1 MKMYWLMGWRN
12 IWRNR
17 RRSAITIG
25 AMAFSVALLV
35 FFFGFMASWV
45 DQMEENVIGMSVGDI
60 QIHHPQYLADQNLY
74 QLVPDAAA
82 LVRELHDNGYKAAAR
97 VYGYGLMASDVSGKS
112 AGAQFKGISLTD
124 EPTVTLLH
132 RERNILKGA
141 FLTGE
146 TRIEQPREETWDES
160 YQDPLAGMDDPLGGE
175 ELFEMEQEPLVV
187 GQVVLGKKLATT
199 LSVNPGDTVNVV
211 TMSADGTMGNE
222 LFDVVGV
229 FKNFSELED
238 RSLALVTRADYQ
250 RLFRLPDDQVHEI
263 AIRRPE
269 AAGLGPA
276 RDDVAAIAAD
286 RGEARTWQEI
296 LPAIAEMITF
306 QRSIMVLFGFMM
318 YIGAGLLIMNS
329 TLMMVFERIREFG
342 VMKAI
347 GLRPLQILTLVFF
360 ETFWMSV
367 LAGLVGIA
375 AGIPITLW
383 VGKVGIDLS
392 SMAPDGFALSG
403 TVFDPVMYA
412 RVTVDSIY
420 IPFLMLL
427 AVALLSALYPAVKAA
442 VIEPVKAI
450 YHI

>member
-1 MKMYWLMGWRN
+1 MYWLMGWRN

-25 AMAFSVALLV
+25 AMAFSVTLLV
-35 FFFGFMASWV
+35 FFFGFMASWM

-74 QLVPDAAA
+74 QLVPDAEA
-82 LVRELHDNGYKAAAR
+82 LLQKLHGDGYAAAPR

-112 AGAQFKGISLTD
+112 AGAQFKGIALD
-124 EPTVTLLH
+124 YEPKVTILD
-132 RERNILKGA
+132 RDRNILEGGY
-141 FLTGE
+141 LTGE
-146 TRIEQPREETWDES
+146 TRLELPESQAPEEPFE
-160 YQDPLAGMDDPLGGE
+160 DPLAMFEDPLGEDVGYE
-175 ELFEMEQEPLVV
+175 AGPEPLVV
-187 GQVVLGKKLATT
+187 GQVVLGKKLAHT
-199 LSVNPGDTVNVV
+199 LSVGPGDTVNVV

-238 RSLALVTRADYQ
+238 RSLALLTRTDYQ

-269 AAGLGPA
+269 GADLQESRATVAKLAGN
-276 RDDVAAIAAD
+276 

-296 LPAIAEMITF
+296 LPAIAEMITL
-306 QRSIMVLFGFMM
+306 QRSMMVLFGFMM

-347 GLRPLQILTLVFF
+347 GLRPLQILLLVFF

-367 LAGLVGIA
+367 MAGIVGIA
-375 AGIPITLW
+375 AGVPLTLW

-412 RVTVDSIY
+412 KVTVDSIY
-420 IPFLMLL
+420 LPFLMLL
-427 AVALLSALYPAVKAA
+427 AVAFASALYPAVKAA

>member
-1 MKMYWLMGWRN
+1 MYWLMGWRN

-25 AMAFSVALLV
+25 AMAFSVTLLV
-35 FFFGFMASWV
+35 FFFGFMASWM

-74 QLVPDAAA
+74 QLVPDAE
-82 LVRELHDNGYKAAAR
+82 ELLKDLHRDGYAAAAR
-97 VYGYGLMASDVSGKS
+97 VYGYGLMASDESGKS
-112 AGAQFKGISLTD
+112 AGAQFKGISLQH

-132 RERNILKGA
+132 RDRNLRDGH

-146 TRIEQPREETWDES
+146 TRLELPETVDTDGA
-160 YQDPLAGMDDPLGGE
+160 YDDPLAGFDDPLGDNNGYGAKA
-175 ELFEMEQEPLVV
+175 EPLVV

-199 LSVNPGDTVNVV
+199 LSVGPGDTVNVV

-250 RLFRLPDDQVHEI
+250 RLFRLPEDQVHEI

-269 AAGLGPA
+269 GSGLQES
-276 RDDVAAIAAD
+276 REVVAAVAGD
-286 RGEARTWQEI
+286 RGEARTWQDI
-296 LPAIAEMITF
+296 LPAIAEMVTF
-306 QRSIMVLFGFMM
+306 QRTIMVLFGFLM

-329 TLMMVFERIREFG
+329 TLMMVFERIHEFG

-347 GLRPLQILTLVFF
+347 GLRPLKILILVLF
-360 ETFWMSV
+360 ETFWMCLV
-367 LAGLVGIA
+367 AGIAGIA
-375 AGIPITLW
+375 AGVPLTLW
-383 VGKVGIDLS
+383 VGKVGIDLT

-412 RVTVDSIY
+412 RVTTDSVLL
-420 IPFLMLL
+420 PFLMLF
-427 AVALLSALYPAVKAA
+427 ATAFVSVLYPAIKAA

>member
-1 MKMYWLMGWRN
+1 MYWLMGWRN

-25 AMAFSVALLV
+25 AMAFSVTLLV
-35 FFFGFMASWV
+35 FFFGFMASWM
-45 DQMEENVIGMSVGDI
+45 DQMEENVIGMSVGDV

-74 QLVPDAAA
+74 QLVPDADS
-82 LVRELHDNGYKAAAR
+82 LLQNLHDEGYAAAAR
-97 VYGYGLMASDVSGKS
+97 VYGYGLMASDTSGKS
-112 AGAQFKGISLTD
+112 AGAQFKGISLED
-124 EPTVTLLH
+124 ESTVTLLLQD
-132 RERNILKGA
+132 RNLLAGQL
-141 FLTGE
+141 LTGAARLE
-146 TRIEQPREETWDES
+146 MPEAEDAAEQFH
-160 YQDPLAGMDDPLGGE
+160 DPLAAFDDPLGDDEGVGAKA
-175 ELFEMEQEPLVV
+175 EPLVV
-187 GQVVLGKKLATT
+187 GQVVLGKKLAHT
-199 LSVNPGDTVNVV
+199 LSVGPGDTVNVV

-222 LFDVVGV
+222 LFDVAGV

-250 RLFRLPDDQVHEI
+250 RLFRLPDDMVHEI

-269 AAGLGPA
+269 GADLQESRATIAGLAG
-276 RDDVAAIAAD
+276 D

-296 LPAIAEMITF
+296 LPAIAEMMTF
-306 QRSIMVLFGFMM
+306 QRSIMVIFGFMM

-347 GLRPLQILTLVFF
+347 GLRPLQILFLVFF

-367 LAGLVGIA
+367 LAGLAGIA
-375 AGIPITLW
+375 VGIPITLW
-383 VGKVGIDLS
+383 VGKVGIDLT
-392 SMAPDGFALSG
+392 SMAPDGFAMSG

-412 RVTVDSIY
+412 RVTADSIY

-427 AVALLSALYPAVKAA
+427 AVAFASALYPAVKAA

>member
-1 MKMYWLMGWRN
+1 MYWVMGWRN
-12 IWRNR
+12 IWRNK

-25 AMAFSVALLV
+25 AMAFSVTLLV
-35 FFFGFMASWV
+35 FFFGFMASWMG
-45 DQMEENVIGMSVGDI
+45 QMEENVIGMSVGDI
-60 QIHHPQYLADQNLY
+60 QIHHAQYLADQNLY
-74 QLVPDAAA
+74 QLVPDADA
-82 LVRELHDNGYKAAAR
+82 LLEELHGHGFAAATR
-97 VYGYGLMASDVSGKS
+97 VYGYGLMASDESGKS
-112 AGAQFKGISLTD
+112 AGAQFKGISLAN

-132 RERNILKGA
+132 RDRNLLNGR

-146 TRIEQPREETWDES
+146 TRLELPDTTEA
-160 YQDPLAGMDDPLGGE
+160 AGSFDDPLGGDE
-175 ELFEMEQEPLVV
+175 GYAAEAEALVV
-187 GQVVLGKKLATT
+187 GQVVLGKKLAHT
-199 LSVNPGDTVNVV
+199 LSVGPGDTVNVV

-222 LFDVVGV
+222 LFDVIGV

-238 RSLALVTRADYQ
+238 RSLALVTRDDYQ

-269 AAGLGPA
+269 GTDLQES
-276 RDDVAAIAAD
+276 RAAITGLAAD

-296 LPAIAEMITF
+296 LPAIAEMVTF
-306 QRSIMVLFGFMM
+306 QRTIMVLFGFMM

-347 GLRPLQILTLVFF
+347 GLRPLQILVLVFF

-367 LAGLVGIA
+367 VAGIAGIA
-375 AGIPITLW
+375 AGVPLTLW
-383 VGKVGIDLS
+383 VGKVGIDLT
-392 SMAPDGFALSG
+392 SMAPDGFAMSG

-420 IPFLMLL
+420 LPFLMLL
-427 AVALLSALYPAVKAA
+427 AVAFASALYPAVKAA

>member
-1 MKMYWLMGWRN
+1 MYWVMGWRN

-25 AMAFSVALLV
+25 AMAFSVTLLV
-35 FFFGFMASWV
+35 FFFGFMASWMG
-45 DQMEENVIGMSVGDI
+45 QMEENVIGMSVGDI
-60 QIHHPQYLADQNLY
+60 QIHHAQYLADQNLY
-74 QLVPDAAA
+74 QLVPDADA
-82 LVRELHDNGYKAAAR
+82 LLEELHGHGFAAATR
-97 VYGYGLMASDVSGKS
+97 VYGYGLMASDESGKS
-112 AGAQFKGISLTD
+112 AGAQFKGISLAN

-132 RERNILKGA
+132 RDRNLLNGR

-146 TRIEQPREETWDES
+146 TRLELPDTTEA
-160 YQDPLAGMDDPLGGE
+160 AGSFDDPLGGDE
-175 ELFEMEQEPLVV
+175 GYAAEAEALVV
-187 GQVVLGKKLATT
+187 GQVVLGKKLAHT
-199 LSVNPGDTVNVV
+199 LSVGPGDTVNVV

-222 LFDVVGV
+222 LFDVIGV

-238 RSLALVTRADYQ
+238 RSLALVTRDDYQ

-269 AAGLGPA
+269 GADLQESRAKIAGLAG
-276 RDDVAAIAAD
+276 D

-296 LPAIAEMITF
+296 LPAIAEMVTF
-306 QRSIMVLFGFMM
+306 QRTIMVLFGFMM

-347 GLRPLQILTLVFF
+347 GLRPLQILVLVFF

-367 LAGLVGIA
+367 VAGIAGIA
-375 AGIPITLW
+375 AGVPLTLW
-383 VGKVGIDLS
+383 VGKVGIDLT
-392 SMAPDGFALSG
+392 SMAPDGFAMSG

-420 IPFLMLL
+420 LPFLMLL
-427 AVALLSALYPAVKAA
+427 AVAFASALYPAVKAA